1 MTFTDLCRISG
12 LGLFCL
18 FYFLFEMR
26 ESTLQPYP
34 GVSTHSSQE
43 LHTLN
48 RYDKN
53 LTERHIFESS
63 EWSRFDEEVAAAQLI
78 CEHAQE
84 LRAKEVEFST
94 APTATI
100 QARIAYNTTRQV
112 VKYK

>member
-1 MTFTDLCRISG
+1 MSFRIRLC
-12 LGLFCL
+12 
-18 FYFLFEMR
+18 
-26 ESTLQPYP
+26 ESTLPP
-34 GVSTHSSQE
+34 CPSVSRHSLVHQDSRA
-43 LHTLN
+43 LTLY
-48 RYDKN
+48 RHDKN
-53 LTERHIFESS
+53 LNEKHIFESS